1 MRNKNLLRNETNP
14 ILQEYS
20 NIAMF
25 QKVVVLLF
33 IFTEGR
39 ISHSDQVAGGPG
51 HVNGA

>member
-1 MRNKNLLRNETNP
+1 
-14 ILQEYS
+14 
-20 NIAMF
+20 MF

-51 HVNGA
+51 HVNGAWKKNLSIIWL